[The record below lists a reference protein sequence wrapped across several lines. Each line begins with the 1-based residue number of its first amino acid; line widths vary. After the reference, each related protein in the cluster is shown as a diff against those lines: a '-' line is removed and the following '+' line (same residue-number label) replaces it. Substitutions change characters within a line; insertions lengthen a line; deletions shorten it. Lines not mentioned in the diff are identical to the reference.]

1 MSEQPDVRLKGWK
14 PQKLNTSY
22 AKDASWTKGLRD
34 WVEYRD
40 LGIGDATGGQI
51 HAQVIRI
58 KTDGPVHH
66 STTGLHRH
74 LCDFQMNFCLKGWVK
89 FVYEGH
95 EGEFKFEA
103 GDSWVQPAGIV
114 HNEIEM
120 SEDFQVLE
128 IYSPAVHDTIAVEQM
143 PEAAD

>member
-1 MSEQPDVRLKGWK
+1 MSEKPDVRLKGWE

-22 AKDASWTKGLRD
+22 AKDASWAQGLRE

-40 LGIGDATGGQI
+40 LGISEATGGQI
-51 HAQVIRI
+51 HAHVIRI
-58 KTDGPVHH
+58 KGDSRRDHA
-66 STTGLHRH
+66 TTGLHRH

-95 EGEFKFEA
+95 DGVFRFEA
-103 GDSWVQPAGIV
+103 GDSWLQPAGIV

-120 SEDFQVLE
+120 SDDFEVLE
-128 IYSPAVHDTIAVEQM
+128 IYSPAIHDTVAVKKM
-143 PEAAD
+143 PEAAE

>member
-1 MSEQPDVRLKGWK
+1 MSEQPDVRLTGWK

-51 HAQVIRI
+51 HAHVIRI
-58 KTDGPVHH
+58 KTDSDVHH
-66 STTGLHRH
+66 GTTGLHRH

-95 EGEFKFEA
+95 EGEFRFEA
-103 GDSWVQPAGIV
+103 G
-114 HNEIEM
+114 E
-120 SEDFQVLE
+120 
-128 IYSPAVHDTIAVEQM
+128 
-143 PEAAD
+143 

>member
-1 MSEQPDVRLKGWK
+1 MSEKPDVRLEGWK
-14 PQKLNTSY
+14 PQKLNASY
-22 AKDASWTKGLRD
+22 AKDASWAKGLRE

-40 LGIGDATGGQI
+40 LGVSEATGGQI
-51 HAQVIRI
+51 HAHVIRI
-58 KTDGPVHH
+58 KGDVRRQHA
-66 STTGLHRH
+66 TTGLHQH

-89 FVYEGH
+89 FVYEGQ
-95 EGEFKFEA
+95 EGEFTFEA

-120 SEDFQVLE
+120 SDDFEVLE
-128 IYSPAVHDTIAVEQM
+128 IYSPAIHDTVSVKEM

>member
-1 MSEQPDVRLKGWK
+1 MSEKPDVRLKGWE

-22 AKDASWTKGLRD
+22 AKDANWNRGLRD

-40 LGIGDATGGQI
+40 LGISAATGGQI
-51 HAQVIRI
+51 HAHVVRI
-58 KTDGPVHH
+58 KADSRRDHA
-66 STTGLHRH
+66 TTGLHRH

-95 EGEFKFEA
+95 DGVFRFEA
-103 GDSWVQPAGIV
+103 GDSWLQPAGIV

-120 SEDFQVLE
+120 SDDFEVLE
-128 IYSPAVHDTIAVEQM
+128 IYSPAIHDTVAVEKM
-143 PEAAD
+143 PEAAE